1 MTRRPSRQGLL
12 PVCAFGTS
20 ASLAGFL
27 IICSM
32 LLSIPRVGYT
42 QDIPSLLSDYFS
54 KTENGDLPTSALEIL
69 INTPHQTT
77 FPVLEPYLHDTLNA
91 VRSMACEIVHRIG
104 MHTAAG
110 EPRRAA
116 VELLLRTYAER
127 NSEVNGNILSYLK
140 SYPREDFS
148 AAARDSIR
156 ALVRKHS
163 VYFDQ
168 ILKLAGFLELRDLTS
183 EIRPW
188 AQPGNPATIRWA
200 AYLSLTRMGDSF
212 AITAIHERIRNIKVN
227 DDVVYGIL
235 PDLIYTRQKPLYSYI
250 VDALH
255 QNDNNCMSADAEREK
270 PIPCGYRIMEL
281 LAPVIDGFPFPLAPG
296 GDLNVPDY
304 AVALENVRTWFQTN
318 KTYNI
323 LNDTY

>member
-1 MTRRPSRQGLL
+1 MRRPSRQGLL

-32 LLSIPRVGYT
+32 LLAIPRAGYT
-42 QDIPSLLSDYFS
+42 QDVSSLLSDYFS
-54 KTENGDLPTSALEIL
+54 KAGNVDLPAPALEIL
-69 INTPHQTT
+69 TNTPHETT
-77 FPVLEPYLHDTLNA
+77 FPLLEPYLNDTTNA
-91 VRSMACEIVHRIG
+91 IRSMACEIVHRIG
-104 MHTAAG
+104 MLTSAREA
-110 EPRRAA
+110 RKAA
-116 VELLLRTYAER
+116 VELLLRTYTTR
-127 NSEVNGNILSYLK
+127 NSEVNGNILAYLK
-140 SYPREDFS
+140 SYSREDFS
-148 AAARDSIR
+148 AAARDSTR
-156 ALVRKHS
+156 ALVRNPPLH
-163 VYFDQ
+163 FDQ

-183 EIRPW
+183 EIRPL

-200 AYLSLTRMGDSF
+200 AYLSLARMGDSF
-212 AITAIHERIRNIKVN
+212 AVTSIYERIRNTNVN

-250 VDALH
+250 VEALYLKE
-255 QNDNNCMSADAEREK
+255 NNCMSADAEREM

-281 LAPVIDGFPFPLAPG
+281 LAPVIDGFPFTLAPG

-304 AVALENVRTWFQTN
+304 AVALENVRAWFQTN